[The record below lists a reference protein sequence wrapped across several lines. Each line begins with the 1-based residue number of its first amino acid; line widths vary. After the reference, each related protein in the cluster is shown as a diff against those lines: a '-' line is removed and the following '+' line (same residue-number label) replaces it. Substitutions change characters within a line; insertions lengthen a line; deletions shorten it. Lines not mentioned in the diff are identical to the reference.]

1 MHDAPEFTPPT
12 ADNEMRAAKAAAPAC
27 GSGVPPRA
35 RHPRPRLTFSALGG
49 ASARGVARRALASP
63 SPSPNAPPPPPVSI
77 RVIYEDDDL
86 LAVDKPCGL
95 SFHSDDLEGVEDG
108 SNGAPAPGL
117 LATIRAAQRS
127 GSLTGSDY
135 RGALHSVHRLDKVTS
150 GITLFAKN
158 KATASHLGEQFRSR
172 RVHKYYVALS
182 ARKPSKKM
190 GTVAGEMT
198 RARRGAWRLVRSE
211 NKRKETDKRTTY
223 SRAPGTDEKP
233 GAVPPNGNARS
244 PRLDDMLSE
253 PYISAEP
260 SEKPP
265 RQGLGSFATTK
276 FVSRGLR
283 KPSSK
288 PGEKPGA
295 RLEDAETTRAL
306 RFLILRPLT
315 GRTHQ
320 LRVACKSLGAPIL
333 GDTAYAG
340 KDDARKEDRAYLH
353 AAAVRVALPA
363 FADDDESRTK
373 KSRVVAV
380 VCKPSFG
387 SAWSDSRA
395 FDDAWDEAGFG
406 VMEKGDADVWFEGQ
420 ALLRSS
426 ASELL

>member
-35 RHPRPRLTFSALGG
+35 RRPRPRLTLSALGG
-49 ASARGVARRALASP
+49 ASARGVARGALASP

-95 SFHSDDLEGVEDG
+95 SFHSDDLEGVEEG

-211 NKRKETDKRTTY
+211 NKRKETPRTTD
-223 SRAPGTDEKP
+223 SKSAGTDEKP
-233 GAVPPNGNARS
+233 GAVPTGGTRS
-244 PRLDDMLSE
+244 PRLDDTSE
-253 PYISAEP
+253 PSAE
-260 SEKPP
+260 SEKP
-265 RQGLGSFATTK
+265 RQKKGSPATTK

-283 KPSSK
+283 KP
-288 PGEKPGA
+288 GKPGA
-295 RLEDAETTRAL
+295 GDDAKTRAL

-333 GDTAYAG
+333 GDAAYAG
-340 KDDARKEDRAYLH
+340 KDDARNEDRAYLH

-363 FADDDESRTK
+363 FADDDE
-373 KSRVVAV
+373 SRVVAV

-406 VMEKGDADVWFEGQ
+406 AMEKGDADVWFEGQ

>member
-35 RHPRPRLTFSALGG
+35 RRPRPRLTLSALGG
-49 ASARGVARRALASP
+49 ASARGVARGALASP

-95 SFHSDDLEGVEDG
+95 SFHSDDLEGVEEG

-211 NKRKETDKRTTY
+211 NKRKETPRTTDSKD
-223 SRAPGTDEKP
+223 SRAGTDEKP
-233 GAVPPNGNARS
+233 GAVPTGGTRS
-244 PRLDDMLSE
+244 PRLDDTSE
-253 PYISAEP
+253 PSAE
-260 SEKPP
+260 SEKP
-265 RQGLGSFATTK
+265 RQGSPATTK

-283 KPSSK
+283 KP
-288 PGEKPGA
+288 GA
-295 RLEDAETTRAL
+295 GDDSARAL
-306 RFLILRPLT
+306 RFLVLRPLT

-333 GDTAYAG
+333 GDAAYAG
-340 KDDARKEDRAYLH
+340 KDDARNEDRAYLH

-363 FADDDESRTK
+363 VADDDE
-373 KSRVVAV
+373 SRVVAV

-406 VMEKGDADVWFEGQ
+406 VMEKGDADVWFEGH

>member
-95 SFHSDDLEGVEDG
+95 SFHSDDLEGVEEG

-182 ARKPSKKM
+182 ARMPSKKM

-198 RARRGAWRLVRSE
+198 RARRGAWRLVRTE
-211 NKRKETDKRTTY
+211 NKRKETPRTTY

-233 GAVPPNGNARS
+233 GAVPTGNARS
-244 PRLDDMLSE
+244 PRLDAMSE
-253 PYISAEP
+253 PYISAKSE
-260 SEKPP
+260 EKP
-265 RQGLGSFATTK
+265 RQGSFATTK

-283 KPSSK
+283 KPSK
-288 PGEKPGA
+288 PEKPGA
-295 RLEDAETTRAL
+295 RLEDAETRAL
-306 RFLILRPLT
+306 RFLVLRPLT

-363 FADDDESRTK
+363 FADDEESRTK

>member
-35 RHPRPRLTFSALGG
+35 RRPRPRLTLSALGG
-49 ASARGVARRALASP
+49 ASARGVARGALASP

-95 SFHSDDLEGVEDG
+95 SFHSDDLEGVEEG

-211 NKRKETDKRTTY
+211 NKRKETPRTTT
-223 SRAPGTDEKP
+223 SRAGGDEKFDKVSAGGTYRTPREHDGSELREKQTEKP
-233 GAVPPNGNARS
+233 GQ
-244 PRLDDMLSE
+244 
-253 PYISAEP
+253 
-260 SEKPP
+260 KPGP
-265 RQGLGSFATTK
+265 ATTK

-283 KPSSK
+283 KP
-288 PGEKPGA
+288 GA
-295 RLEDAETTRAL
+295 GDDSARAL
-306 RFLILRPLT
+306 RFLVLRPLT

-333 GDTAYAG
+333 GDAAYAG
-340 KDDARKEDRAYLH
+340 KDDARNEDRAYLH

-363 FADDDESRTK
+363 VADDDE
-373 KSRVVAV
+373 SRVVAV

>member
-35 RHPRPRLTFSALGG
+35 RRPRPRLTLSALGG
-49 ASARGVARRALASP
+49 ASARGVARGALASP

-95 SFHSDDLEGVEDG
+95 SFHSDDLEGVEEG

-211 NKRKETDKRTTY
+211 NKRKETPRTTD
-223 SRAPGTDEKP
+223 SRAGTDEKP
-233 GAVPPNGNARS
+233 GAVPTGGTRS
-244 PRLDDMLSE
+244 PRLDDTSE
-253 PYISAEP
+253 PSAE
-260 SEKPP
+260 SEKP
-265 RQGLGSFATTK
+265 RQGSPATTK

-283 KPSSK
+283 KP
-288 PGEKPGA
+288 GKPGA
-295 RLEDAETTRAL
+295 GDDAKTRAL

-333 GDTAYAG
+333 GDAAYAG
-340 KDDARKEDRAYLH
+340 KDDARNEDRAYLH

-363 FADDDESRTK
+363 FADDDE
-373 KSRVVAV
+373 SRVVAV

>member
-49 ASARGVARRALASP
+49 ASARGVARRALSSP

-95 SFHSDDLEGVEDG
+95 SFHSDDLEGVEEG

-211 NKRKETDKRTTY
+211 NKRKETPRTTD

-233 GAVPPNGNARS
+233 GAVPTGNARS
-244 PRLDDMLSE
+244 PRLDAMSE
-253 PYISAEP
+253 PYISAKSE
-260 SEKPP
+260 EKP
-265 RQGLGSFATTK
+265 RQGSFATTK

-283 KPSSK
+283 KPSK
-288 PGEKPGA
+288 PGE
-295 RLEDAETTRAL
+295 DAETRAL

-363 FADDDESRTK
+363 FADDEESRTK

-387 SAWSDSRA
+387 SAWSDSHA

>member
-1 MHDAPEFTPPT
+1 
-12 ADNEMRAAKAAAPAC
+12 MRAAKAAAPAC

-63 SPSPNAPPPPPVSI
+63 SPSPNAPPVSI

-86 LAVDKPCGL
+86 LAVDKPSGL
-95 SFHSDDLEGVEDG
+95 SFHSDDLEGVEEG

-127 GSLTGSDY
+127 GSLAGSNY

-211 NKRKETDKRTTY
+211 NKRKETPRTTV
-223 SRAPGTDEKP
+223 SRAGADEKP
-233 GAVPPNGNARS
+233 GVVPTGTDRS
-244 PRLDDMLSE
+244 PRLHDGPE
-253 PYISAEP
+253 PSDP
-260 SEKPP
+260 SEKP
-265 RQGLGSFATTK
+265 RQGSPATTK

-283 KPSSK
+283 KLGA
-288 PGEKPGA
+288 GEDGA
-295 RLEDAETTRAL
+295 RAL
-306 RFLILRPLT
+306 RFLVLRPLT

-333 GDTAYAG
+333 GDAAYAG

-363 FADDDESRTK
+363 FAADDDAKREPKKPKKHFTK
-373 KSRVVAV
+373 NKNKDASSAATRVVAV

>member
-1 MHDAPEFTPPT
+1 
-12 ADNEMRAAKAAAPAC
+12 MRAAKAAAPAC
-27 GSGVPPRA
+27 GSGAHLRA
-35 RHPRPRLTFSALGG
+35 RHPRTRLVFTARGG
-49 ASARGVARRALASP
+49 ASERGVARHAFTSP
-63 SPSPNAPPPPPVSI
+63 SSSSNAPPPAPRDGESERGAARRAVTSRVRRANAPPPAVSI

-95 SFHSDDLEGVEDG
+95 SFHSDDLKGVEAGTSD
-108 SNGAPAPGL
+108 APAPGL
-117 LATIRAAQRS
+117 LATVRAAQRS
-127 GSLTGSDY
+127 GSLAGSDY

-158 KATASHLGEQFRSR
+158 RATASYLGEQFRAR

-198 RARRGAWRLVRSE
+198 RARRGAWRLVRS
-211 NKRKETDKRTTY
+211 RDTRDGGVR
-223 SRAPGTDEKP
+223 SASAARCSI
-233 GAVPPNGNARS
+233 ARS
-244 PRLDDMLSE
+244 GGTTMGPPE
-253 PYISAEP
+253 P
-260 SEKPP
+260 
-265 RQGLGSFATTK
+265 LCATTK

-283 KPSSK
+283 KP
-288 PGEKPGA
+288 GA
-295 RLEDAETTRAL
+295 GAETARAL
-306 RFLILRPLT
+306 RLLVMRPLT

-333 GDTAYAG
+333 GDAAYAG

-353 AAAVRVALPA
+353 AAAVRVALP
-363 FADDDESRTK
+363 ESVKRRGRRGDASRGALASG
-373 KSRVVAV
+373 SRVVAV

-395 FDDAWDEAGFG
+395 FDEAWDELGFG
-406 VMEKGDADVWFEGQ
+406 AMERGDADVWFEGH

>member
-1 MHDAPEFTPPT
+1 
-12 ADNEMRAAKAAAPAC
+12 
-27 GSGVPPRA
+27 
-35 RHPRPRLTFSALGG
+35 
-49 ASARGVARRALASP
+49 
-63 SPSPNAPPPPPVSI
+63 
-77 RVIYEDDDL
+77 
-86 LAVDKPCGL
+86 
-95 SFHSDDLEGVEDG
+95 LEGVEEG

-211 NKRKETDKRTTY
+211 NKRKETPRTTD
-223 SRAPGTDEKP
+223 SRAGTDEKP
-233 GAVPPNGNARS
+233 GAVPTGGTRS
-244 PRLDDMLSE
+244 PRLDDTSE
-253 PYISAEP
+253 PSAE
-260 SEKPP
+260 SEKP
-265 RQGLGSFATTK
+265 RQKKGSPATTK

-283 KPSSK
+283 KP
-288 PGEKPGA
+288 GKPGA
-295 RLEDAETTRAL
+295 GDDAKTRAL

-333 GDTAYAG
+333 GDAAYAG
-340 KDDARKEDRAYLH
+340 KDDARNEDRAYLH

-363 FADDDESRTK
+363 VADDDE
-373 KSRVVAV
+373 SRVVAV

>member
-1 MHDAPEFTPPT
+1 
-12 ADNEMRAAKAAAPAC
+12 MRAAKAAAPAC

-95 SFHSDDLEGVEDG
+95 SFHSDDLEGVEEG

-150 GITLFAKN
+150 GVTLFAKN

-198 RARRGAWRLVRSE
+198 RSRRGAWRLVRSE
-211 NKRKETDKRTTY
+211 NKRKETPRTTT
-223 SRAPGTDEKP
+223 SRAGGDEKFDKVPAGGTYRTPRLHDGSELREKQTEKP
-233 GAVPPNGNARS
+233 GQ
-244 PRLDDMLSE
+244 
-253 PYISAEP
+253 
-260 SEKPP
+260 KPGP
-265 RQGLGSFATTK
+265 ATTK

-283 KPSSK
+283 KPGAGDDRARARASWSCARSPAARTSCASPARAWARPSWGTQRTRGRTT
-288 PGEKPGA
+288 PGRKTA
-295 RLEDAETTRAL
+295 RTSTPPPCASRSPRSPTTTTRKKK
-306 RFLILRPLT
+306 REKKKKKKKKKT
-315 GRTHQ
+315 
-320 LRVACKSLGAPIL
+320 SS
-333 GDTAYAG
+333 
-340 KDDARKEDRAYLH
+340 
-353 AAAVRVALPA
+353 AA
-363 FADDDESRTK
+363 
-373 KSRVVAV
+373 SRVVAV

>member
-233 GAVPPNGNARS
+233 GAVPTGNARS
-244 PRLDDMLSE
+244 PRLDAMSDD
-253 PYISAEP
+253 IHVSAK
-260 SEKPP
+260 SEKP

-283 KPSSK
+283 KPSK

-373 KSRVVAV
+373 RSRVVAV

>member
-35 RHPRPRLTFSALGG
+35 RRPRPRLTLSALGG

-95 SFHSDDLEGVEDG
+95 SFHSDDLEGVEEG

-211 NKRKETDKRTTY
+211 NKRKETPRTTDSKD
-223 SRAPGTDEKP
+223 SRAGTDEKP
-233 GAVPPNGNARS
+233 GAVPTGGTRS
-244 PRLDDMLSE
+244 PRLDDTSE
-253 PYISAEP
+253 PSAE
-260 SEKPP
+260 SEKP
-265 RQGLGSFATTK
+265 RQGSPATTK

-283 KPSSK
+283 KP
-288 PGEKPGA
+288 GKPGA
-295 RLEDAETTRAL
+295 GDDAKTRAL

-333 GDTAYAG
+333 GDAAYAG
-340 KDDARKEDRAYLH
+340 KDDARNEDRAYLH

-363 FADDDESRTK
+363 VADDDE
-373 KSRVVAV
+373 SRVVAV

>member
-95 SFHSDDLEGVEDG
+95 SFHSDDLEGVEEG

-211 NKRKETDKRTTY
+211 NKRKETPRTTD

-233 GAVPPNGNARS
+233 GAVPTGNARS
-244 PRLDDMLSE
+244 PRLDAMSE
-253 PYISAEP
+253 PYISAKSE
-260 SEKPP
+260 EKP
-265 RQGLGSFATTK
+265 RQGSFATTK

-283 KPSSK
+283 KPSK
-288 PGEKPGA
+288 PEKPGA
-295 RLEDAETTRAL
+295 RLEDAETRAL
-306 RFLILRPLT
+306 RFLVLRPLT

-363 FADDDESRTK
+363 FADDEESRTK

>member
-1 MHDAPEFTPPT
+1 
-12 ADNEMRAAKAAAPAC
+12 MRAAKAAAPAC

-35 RHPRPRLTFSALGG
+35 RRPRPRLTLSALGG
-49 ASARGVARRALASP
+49 ASARGVARGALASP

-95 SFHSDDLEGVEDG
+95 SFHSDDLEGVEEG

-211 NKRKETDKRTTY
+211 NKRKETPRTTDSKD
-223 SRAPGTDEKP
+223 SRAGTDEKP
-233 GAVPPNGNARS
+233 GAVPTGGTRS
-244 PRLDDMLSE
+244 PRLDDTSE
-253 PYISAEP
+253 PSAE
-260 SEKPP
+260 SEKP
-265 RQGLGSFATTK
+265 RQGSPATTK

-283 KPSSK
+283 KP
-288 PGEKPGA
+288 GKPGA
-295 RLEDAETTRAL
+295 GDDAKTRAL

-333 GDTAYAG
+333 GDAAYAG
-340 KDDARKEDRAYLH
+340 KDDARNEDRAYLH

-363 FADDDESRTK
+363 FADDDDAKRNLTK
-373 KSRVVAV
+373 KKKKTRRRRRRASS
-380 VCKPSFG
+380 PSCVNPRSEARGAIRARSTTRGTRRG
-387 SAWSDSRA
+387 S
-395 FDDAWDEAGFG
+395 G
-406 VMEKGDADVWFEGQ
+406 
-420 ALLRSS
+420 
-426 ASELL
+426 

>member
-35 RHPRPRLTFSALGG
+35 RRPRPRLTLSALGG
-49 ASARGVARRALASP
+49 ASARGVARGALASP

-95 SFHSDDLEGVEDG
+95 SFHSDDLEGVEEG

-211 NKRKETDKRTTY
+211 NKRKETPRTTD
-223 SRAPGTDEKP
+223 SRAGTDEKP
-233 GAVPPNGNARS
+233 GAVPTGGTRS
-244 PRLDDMLSE
+244 PRLDDTSE
-253 PYISAEP
+253 PSAE
-260 SEKPP
+260 SEKP
-265 RQGLGSFATTK
+265 RQKKGSPATTK

-283 KPSSK
+283 KP
-288 PGEKPGA
+288 GKPGA
-295 RLEDAETTRAL
+295 GDDAKTRAL

-333 GDTAYAG
+333 GDAAYAG
-340 KDDARKEDRAYLH
+340 KDDARNEDRAYLH

-363 FADDDESRTK
+363 FADDDE
-373 KSRVVAV
+373 SRVVAV

>member
-95 SFHSDDLEGVEDG
+95 SFHSDDLEGVEEG

-211 NKRKETDKRTTY
+211 NKRKETPRTTD

-233 GAVPPNGNARS
+233 GAVPTGNARS
-244 PRLDDMLSE
+244 PRLDAMSE
-253 PYISAEP
+253 PYISAK
-260 SEKPP
+260 SEKP

-283 KPSSK
+283 KPSK
-288 PGEKPGA
+288 PEKPGA
-295 RLEDAETTRAL
+295 RLEDAETRAL
-306 RFLILRPLT
+306 RFLVLRPLT

>member
-211 NKRKETDKRTTY
+211 NKRKETPRTTD

-233 GAVPPNGNARS
+233 GAVPTGNARS
-244 PRLDDMLSE
+244 PRLDAMSE
-253 PYISAEP
+253 PYISAKSE
-260 SEKPP
+260 EKP
-265 RQGLGSFATTK
+265 RQGSFATTK

-283 KPSSK
+283 KPSK
-288 PGEKPGA
+288 PGE
-295 RLEDAETTRAL
+295 DAETRAL

-426 ASELL
+426 ASELLL

>member
-1 MHDAPEFTPPT
+1 
-12 ADNEMRAAKAAAPAC
+12 MRAAKAAAPAC

-35 RHPRPRLTFSALGG
+35 RRPRPRLTLSALGG
-49 ASARGVARRALASP
+49 ASARGVARGALASP

-95 SFHSDDLEGVEDG
+95 SFHSDDLEGVEEG

-211 NKRKETDKRTTY
+211 NKRKETPRTTT
-223 SRAPGTDEKP
+223 SRAGGDEKFDKVSAGGTYRTPREHDGSELREKQTEKP
-233 GAVPPNGNARS
+233 GQ
-244 PRLDDMLSE
+244 
-253 PYISAEP
+253 
-260 SEKPP
+260 KPGP
-265 RQGLGSFATTK
+265 ATTK

-283 KPSSK
+283 KP
-288 PGEKPGA
+288 GA
-295 RLEDAETTRAL
+295 GDDGARAL
-306 RFLILRPLT
+306 RFLVLRPLT

-333 GDTAYAG
+333 GDAAYAG

-363 FADDDESRTK
+363 FADDDE
-373 KSRVVAV
+373 SRVVAV